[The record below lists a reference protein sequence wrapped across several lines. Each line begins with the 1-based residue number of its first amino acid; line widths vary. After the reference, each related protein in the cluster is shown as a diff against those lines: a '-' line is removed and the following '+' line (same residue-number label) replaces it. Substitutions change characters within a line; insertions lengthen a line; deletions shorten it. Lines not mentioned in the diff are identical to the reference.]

1 MFTGAL
7 TLGWVAQARGQ
18 VHAVGISM
26 LATHLVYFAGVEL
39 VVLLGWPPVAAPL
52 ALVVAETLSAGG
64 LWIWIVRTMGP
75 VTRPLPLVET
85 WRFLEASLPIGGANI
100 LRGAVVGS
108 DVLLL
113 GLFASKAEVGLYGA
127 AFKLYSLGLSLG
139 TMYFAL
145 LLPHLA
151 ARNEQSFAAVKT
163 AMHAASRRTLL
174 AATPIVVAAL
184 LLAGPVLHLLF
195 GASFEAATGALRI
208 LVLALPLNLVAGHF
222 RILLVATGRQRRDLS
237 LVAIGT
243 VVHVS
248 AKLILIPAVGF
259 NGAAWGT
266 LVGEAALML
275 LSWFAS
281 APAAEKTVRGT

>member
-1 MFTGAL
+1 
-7 TLGWVAQARGQ
+7 
-18 VHAVGISM
+18 
-26 LATHLVYFAGVEL
+26 
-39 VVLLGWPPVAAPL
+39 
-52 ALVVAETLSAGG
+52 
-64 LWIWIVRTMGP
+64 
-75 VTRPLPLVET
+75 
-85 WRFLEASLPIGGANI
+85 

-113 GLFASKAEVGLYGA
+113 GLFASKAEVGLYGG

-151 ARNEQSFAAVKT
+151 ARRAQSLPAVNT
-163 AMHAASRRTLL
+163 AMHAALRRTLL

-184 LLAGPVLHLLF
+184 LLAGPVLRMLF
-195 GASFEAATGALRI
+195 GAGFEAATGALQI
-208 LVLALPLNLVAGHF
+208 LLVALPLNLVAGHF
-222 RILLVATGRQRRDLS
+222 RTLLVATGRQRRDLG

-243 VVHVS
+243 IVHVA
-248 AKLILIPAVGF
+248 AKLILIPAVGM

-275 LSWFAS
+275 VSW
-281 APAAEKTVRGT
+281 AAVRPRQ